1 MQRMLVFLLFV
12 IFFPSQV
19 LAGVGDSDNRY
30 YVTDEMWAQEPYK
43 KFVYFEVMAKDGKE
57 LVPSGHCS
65 AQYISPNLILSA
77 GHCTDKDADGYRVKN
92 YKQEEFL
99 VELIETPYDG
109 KTGTLGDWA
118 VWLVTEPKYY
128 SNSYFDLKTPTKTI
142 DILNAGWGWV
152 RIIDDEELKKIREI
166 FENVQEVYETKSIS
180 DAIYY
185 LDIYLHRRG
194 IEGIDEFPSKFKA
207 SECKIVFEDCSDM
220 NSHLYDGLDKI
231 QDASQKKQKK
241 WMDSVK
247 KKEEKIKNICNNQ
260 TRLRHRD
267 TFPNILAT
275 TCDSWGGNSGGGY
288 ISSDGKFLYGICSF
302 GADDFTDS
310 GNTDFITSTL
320 QFEKRIKELIKTFS
334 SKNSVEDNI
343 SKIPKNIFGEDSN
356 ETGTETDEVVQ
367 QKMFQ
372 RMDSRIQRLTTETTD
387 LDKILIS
394 ALPNVKK
401 MTDEELLKFLDKMS
415 EYKIKSERLAE
426 LQKAYEEAKA
436 NEQSLA
442 NRTLTA
448 LTVAATGIGGME
460 LARGLA
466 EQKADKE
473 AEASMTAY
481 IETMRCTYGDGKQVK
496 AGPEE
501 IELPGGNNAELM
513 KLRSEYF
520 ALAADLKERKEA
532 LGMKPGIESEVIM
545 DKSEMGLY
553 DDENIGITDGA
564 YASLYRAK
572 ALNSETDQA
581 KINED
586 KEASKKRVIGGG
598 VAAGV
603 GVVGS
608 VVGSSLING
617 KLGEKI
623 KNSKNN
629 KNDSDIKEKMNE
641 LCSMGACKSET
652 IKNMNDD
659 QIKQVINKIA
669 QMKQLKQQGN
679 TDEPE
684 VDLSNIGEIL
694 KNKNLIK

>member
-1 MQRMLVFLLFV
+1 MQRMFVFLLLAILFPLQ
-12 IFFPSQV
+12 IF
-19 LAGVGDSDNRY
+19 AGIGDTDNRY

-77 GHCTDKDADGYRVKN
+77 GHCTDKDAEGYRVKN

-109 KTGTLGDWA
+109 KIGTLGDWA
-118 VWLVTEPKYY
+118 VWLVTDPKYY
-128 SNSYFDLKTPTKTI
+128 SDSYFNLKTPTKTI

-166 FENVQEVYETKSIS
+166 FEKVQEVYDTKSIS
-180 DAIYY
+180 DTSYY
-185 LDIYLHRRG
+185 LDIYLRRRG
-194 IEGIDEFPSKFKA
+194 IEGIDEYPSKFKA

-220 NSHLYDGLDKI
+220 NSHLYDGLAEI
-231 QDASQKKQKK
+231 QNASQKQQKK
-241 WMDSVK
+241 WMDGVK

-260 TRLRHRD
+260 TRLKHRD

-288 ISSDGKFLYGICSF
+288 VSSDGKVLYGICSF
-302 GADDFTDS
+302 GVDGFTDS

-334 SKNSVEDNI
+334 SKNPVEDNI
-343 SKIPKNIFGEDSN
+343 AKIPQNIFGEESN
-356 ETGTETDEVVQ
+356 ETDTETDEIAQ
-367 QKMFQ
+367 QKMFR
-372 RMDSRIQRLTTETTD
+372 RMDSRIQRLTTETND
-387 LDKILIS
+387 LDKDLIS
-394 ALPNVKK
+394 ALPNVKN

-415 EYKIKSERLAE
+415 EHKIKSQRLEE

-448 LTVAATGIGGME
+448 LTVAATGLGGME

-473 AEASMTAY
+473 AEADMTAY

-520 ALAADLKERKEA
+520 ALASDLKERKEA

-586 KEASKKRVIGGG
+586 KEASKKRVIGGA

-603 GVVGS
+603 GVVGG
-608 VVGSSLING
+608 VVGNSLING

-629 KNDSDIKEKMNE
+629 KNDSDIKEKLNE
-641 LCSMGACKSET
+641 LCSMGGCKSET

-679 TDEPE
+679 ADEPE
-684 VDLSNIGEIL
+684 LDLSNISEIL